1 MMYVLFTFLRC
12 EAARG
17 AGGPRGARGPRA
29 DLGQAEFVALGLP
42 GYIRRR

>member
-1 MMYVLFTFLRC
+1 MYDRGERVTAGGRI
-12 EAARG
+12 ARG
-17 AGGPRGARGPRA
+17 AVT